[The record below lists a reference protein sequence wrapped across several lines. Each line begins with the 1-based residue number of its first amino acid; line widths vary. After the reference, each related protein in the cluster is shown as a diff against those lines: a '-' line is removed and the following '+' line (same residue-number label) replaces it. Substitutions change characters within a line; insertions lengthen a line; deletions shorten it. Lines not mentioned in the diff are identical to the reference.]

1 MSGEYRLYEIVITAI
16 VVKDGKYLITRRAMT
31 KKRFPGMWTVPGGH
45 LDPEDYENTPKE
57 SKDYWYN
64 VLEKALAR
72 ELLEEVGIKVKN
84 VEYIT
89 SLATIHGDGPN
100 SLVISC
106 IADYVSGKVTLHDG
120 ENDQYAWVS
129 LKESKKYPL
138 IGGIYEELYV
148 AEQKRKGKKVKWKP
162 IEQVVKKKNAGKKN
176 QHKKR
181 QGR

>member
-1 MSGEYRLYEIVITAI
+1 MSEDYYLYEIVITAI
-16 VVKDGKYLITRRAMT
+16 VVKKGKYL
-31 KKRFPGMWTVPGGH
+31 
-45 LDPEDYENTPKE
+45 
-57 SKDYWYN
+57 
-64 VLEKALAR
+64 
-72 ELLEEVGIKVKN
+72 
-84 VEYIT
+84 EYIT
-89 SLATIHGDGPN
+89 SLAPVHGDGPN

-106 IADYVSGKVTLHDG
+106 IADYVSGKVTLDVG
-120 ENDQYAWVS
+120 ENDQYACVS